1 MSESSLEL
9 KNLALELRK
18 RSPEDNFNELINLVG
33 EVVQGDR
40 AADIVDMMEAIAS
53 DSQTLEGT
61 ILGFIHA
68 PAAKR
73 NHHAYIGGLVV
84 HLLEM
89 WAVWEERFR
98 QDFEQTTE
106 INDRRI
112 LEGVIFHDLHKA
124 FETFIAMKPSPGL
137 ESQIIYLRDDPDN
150 ESLTW
155 ATKTLWILQWH
166 EIPLDNR
173 QYSALL
179 WSEGGWAETP
189 PKWCSVL
196 AKVLY
201 LMDEYSGNVLS
212 RMQDSTWRGVWE
224 KKCSSAM

>member
-1 MSESSLEL
+1 MENSLEL

-18 RSPEDNFNELINLVG
+18 RSPEENFTELINLVG
-33 EVVQGDR
+33 DVIKGDR
-40 AADIVDMMEAIAS
+40 AADIVQMMRAIAS
-53 DSQTLEGT
+53 DTKTAEGVV
-61 ILGFIHA
+61 LGFINA

-73 NHHAYIGGLVV
+73 NHHAYRGGLVI

-89 WAVWEERFR
+89 WAIWLTRFG

-106 INDRRI
+106 VNDKRI
-112 LEGVIFHDLHKA
+112 LEGVVFHDLHKA
-124 FETFIAMKPSPGL
+124 HETFIDRSKD
-137 ESQIIYLRDDPDN
+137 LRMRWASEYIRADPDN

-166 EIPLDNR
+166 GIPLDNR

-179 WSEGGWAETP
+179 WSEGGWAETQ

-212 RMQDSTWRGVWE
+212 RMQDGTWRGVWE
-224 KKCSSAM
+224 KKCSSAT

>member
-1 MSESSLEL
+1 MLENSLEL

-33 EVVQGDR
+33 DVVQGDR
-40 AADIVDMMEAIAS
+40 ASDIVGMMRAIAS
-53 DSQTLEGT
+53 DKVTVDGM
-61 ILGFIHA
+61 ILGFMRA

-73 NHHAYIGGLVV
+73 NHHAYIGGLVI

-89 WAVWEERFR
+89 WAIWQYRFR
-98 QDFEQTTE
+98 RDFEQTTE
-106 INDRRI
+106 VNDKRI
-112 LEGVIFHDLHKA
+112 LEGVIYHDLHKA
-124 FETFIAMKPSPGL
+124 YETFIEQSDHLNGRRVD
-137 ESQIIYLRDDPDN
+137 YLRDDPDN

-166 EIPLDNR
+166 EIPLDSR

-179 WSEGGWAETP
+179 WSEGGWAKTQ

-212 RMQDSTWRGVWE
+212 RMQDGTWRGVWE
-224 KKCSSAM
+224 KKTCS